1 MNKKV
6 LKALLVI
13 VLVAYAGYCAAA
25 QIEYS
30 QGYAALK
37 AKNWLTAL
45 IHFEQADGFK
55 YAIPSYSSEIQELR
69 DQASLLILGQS
80 MRDKGNFKEA
90 LDAYETFVVKFP
102 KAEPIKQVNEIL
114 PEVYLDWAKSLQEKS
129 DFASAVEK
137 FEIIRQKFA
146 QSSFFKTAWEAEA
159 EAYRMWGDAL
169 AKSNDYAAAVEKYE
183 TVLGNFPTQS
193 TEIVKESEAETYR
206 LWGDALS
213 KSNEYEKAVEKYEI
227 VLTKFQNQSAAKYA
241 QENLDDAYL
250 QWANQLRGNNQP
262 RLALDKY
269 EFIIS
274 KFKGSS
280 TSTTAEA
287 ELVPTRLEWAIALH
301 QNQEYEKEI
310 EILSGLIKDHKETPE
325 AQQASQKIIPA
336 YDSLGRQLTKNK
348 SYIKSMQVYADA
360 KEFALDKGSQ
370 SVIDMGYMAA
380 TQSLA
385 YDMKKDGEQ
394 AIVEAYITACAGQPV
409 TSPAIGIY
417 KNGPGK
423 GKVCSGNFTMPVDL
437 IPFMPAQF
445 RYVIDVEFTTS
456 DIQTCSYTGRGDPMV
471 YKLIRQRNVTKVVV
485 RNILT
490 GKQINARNFSG
501 PNPESCPSTRT
512 FYSQTETVLGN
523 LADEDEIAKWLKQV
537 FK

>member
-13 VLVAYAGYCAAA
+13 VLVAYVGYCAAA

-37 AKNWLTAL
+37 AKDWLTAL

-55 YAIPSYSSEIQELR
+55 FAIPSYSSEIQELR

-90 LDAYETFVVKFP
+90 LDAYETFVVIFP

-114 PEVYLDWAKSLQEKS
+114 PEVYLDWGKSLQEKS
-129 DFASAVEK
+129 DFTGAIEK
-137 FEIIRQKFA
+137 FEIINQKYA
-146 QSSFFKTAWEAEA
+146 QTSYFKPAWEAEA
-159 EAYRMWGDAL
+159 ETYQKWGDAL
-169 AKSNDYAAAVEKYE
+169 AKSNDFASAVEKYE
-183 TVLGNFPTQS
+183 IVLQKFPTQS
-193 TEIVKESEAETYR
+193 TEIIKESEAETYR

-227 VLTKFQNQSAAKYA
+227 VLTKFQNQSAAKNA
-241 QENLDDAYL
+241 QDNLDDVYL
-250 QWANQLRGNNQP
+250 QWADQLRGNNQP

-287 ELVPTRLEWAIALH
+287 ELVPTRLEWAVALH

-310 EILSGLIKDHKETPE
+310 EVLSGLIKNHKETPE

-336 YDSLGRQLTKNK
+336 YDSLGRQLAKNK
-348 SYIKSMQVYADA
+348 SYIKSMQVYTEA

-370 SVIDMGYMAA
+370 SVIDMGYKDA
-380 TQSLA
+380 TQGLA
-385 YDMKKDGEQ
+385 YDTKKDGEQ
-394 AIVEAYITACAGQPV
+394 AIAEAYTTACAGQPV
-409 TSPAIGIY
+409 KSPAVGIL
-417 KNGPGK
+417 KDGPGK
-423 GKVCSGNFTMPVDL
+423 GMVCTFNFTMPVDL
-437 IPFMPAQF
+437 VPYMPAQF
-445 RYVIDVEFTTS
+445 KYVIDVEYTTS
-456 DIQTCSYTGRGDPMV
+456 DIQSCSYTGRGDPMV

-512 FYSQTETVLGN
+512 FYSQTERILGA
-523 LADEDEIAKWLKQV
+523 LANEDDIAKWLKQV